1 MTSFDQVAVFPATAS
16 PSISVSATP
25 DQLPVLRS
33 LVRTVAAHYAL
44 SLDGLA
50 DLVLAV
56 DEAATIL
63 IGHAL
68 PSSTLTCAFDPETDP
83 TAVRVTLSTSAPSQI
98 TASTSSFGWHVL
110 EILTDAVVLEQL
122 PPATPGQNWTTT
134 ITLTKGVQGPS

>member
-1 MTSFDQVAVFPATAS
+1 MTSSERAIVSPAAAS
-16 PSISVSATP
+16 PSLSVSATP

-44 SLDGLA
+44 SLDGLS

-68 PSSTLTCAFDPETDP
+68 SSSTLTCAFDEDTEPA
-83 TAVRVTLSTSAPSQI
+83 AVRVMLSTPTTGQI
-98 TASTSSFGWHVL
+98 TTSTSSFGWHVL
-110 EILTDAVVLEQL
+110 EILVDGVVLDQV
-122 PPATPGQNWTTT
+122 PPASPEQNWAAT
-134 ITLTKGVQGPS
+134 ITLTKGLQAPT